1 MTSAFVL
8 SRTRVLAVA
17 VTAALLAL
25 VAWQLTAAK
34 PLNTSG
40 ATAGVVHITMTV
52 TGSRTGQFKGDDGAP
67 SRTGGGIL
75 NVLAYSYGLQ
85 NSTTLG
91 SGTGGAG
98 AGKVTQ
104 KPVIITHTLGGSS
117 PEFLAAAA
125 TGEPLTSVVINFSRT
140 DKSGKEVNFY
150 RVTLTNA
157 FVSEVSQRSA
167 GDTVV
172 EDVSFIFQKIEQQS
186 LAQNTTFIWNIAT
199 GGA

>member
-1 MTSAFVL
+1 MTSPFVL

-25 VAWQLTAAK
+25 VAWQLTAAR

-52 TGSRTGQFKGDDGAP
+52 TGARTGQFKGDDGAANRP
-67 SRTGGGIL
+67 GGGII

-85 NSTTLG
+85 SSTTIG
-91 SGTGGAG
+91 SGSGGAG

-104 KPVIITHTLGGSS
+104 KPLTITHTLGGSS
-117 PEFLAAAA
+117 PEFLGAAA
-125 TGEPLTSVVINFSRT
+125 TGERLTSVVINFSRT
-140 DKSGKEVNFY
+140 DRSGKEIAFY

-167 GDTVV
+167 GDSVL
-172 EDVSFIFQKIEQQS
+172 EDVSFIFQKIEQKS
-186 LAQNTTFIWNIAT
+186 LTQNTTFIENIAT